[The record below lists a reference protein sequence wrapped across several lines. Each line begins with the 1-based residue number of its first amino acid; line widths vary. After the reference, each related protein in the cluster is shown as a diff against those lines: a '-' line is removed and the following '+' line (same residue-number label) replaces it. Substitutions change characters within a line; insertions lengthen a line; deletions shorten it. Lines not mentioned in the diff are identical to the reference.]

1 MSHILERYRQMVRR
15 LAEENGATD
24 VRVFGSFARG
34 TERPDSDLDLLI
46 KLKPGGSLLDLVG
59 MKLAIEDVLQRK
71 VDVVTERSLSP
82 YIREQILQEAV
93 PL

>member
-1 MSHILERYRQMVRR
+1 MSDILQMDRDMVRH

-34 TERPDSDLDLLI
+34 TDRPDSDLDLLI
-46 KLKPGGSLLDLVG
+46 KLKPGGSLLDLIG
-59 MKLAIEDVLQRK
+59 IKQAIEDALHRK
-71 VDVVTERSLSP
+71 VDVVTETSLSP
-82 YIREQILQEAV
+82 YIRDQILQEAV